1 MPTPQGDITST
12 QTWDEAPAE
21 VVVEEVE
28 VTEEELPDE
37 SDSIQEN

>member
-21 VVVEEVE
+21 AVEE
-28 VTEEELPDE
+28 VTEETTDE
-37 SDSIQEN
+37 SDITE